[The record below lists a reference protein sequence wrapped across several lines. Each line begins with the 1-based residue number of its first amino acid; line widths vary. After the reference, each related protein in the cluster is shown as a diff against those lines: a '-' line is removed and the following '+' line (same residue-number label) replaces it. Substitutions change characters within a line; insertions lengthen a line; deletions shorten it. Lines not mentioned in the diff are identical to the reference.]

1 MARKFRLEVPGACY
15 HVINRGNYRTH
26 IFKTEGANTAFEACL
41 FEACAKCNWVLH
53 AHLLMSN
60 HYHLALET
68 PEGTRCGHPCSRCCG
83 IRGHA

>member
-1 MARKFRLEVPGACY
+1 MGVGRNYRHGSQTQTRIP
-15 HVINRGNYRTH
+15 RGNYRKH

-53 AHLLMSN
+53 AHLLESN

-68 PEGTRCGHPCSRCCG
+68 PVGTRCGHPCSRYCG